1 MLIAELEGKIPSKL
15 KNSEDLLTSSVFG
28 ILKYLSSPYYLQS
41 ILQGSFNSTG
51 SNLNF
56 DKELTLC
63 NYVFWPR
70 LNTSEPDLLL
80 HLMDMGGSEYII
92 CIEAKYYSGKSS
104 EEDISIKIQNRNNSQ
119 RDQLA
124 REIED
129 IHTDFCINLLN
140 ANKDKLQK
148 RLLIYLTNDS
158 VFPFESIE
166 KSKQHI
172 QKIDSSKLD
181 IYWLSWSNIYL
192 TLKNIHEYKTTQDAL
207 LLDDL
212 KRFLENKGLGIFNG
226 FTQNLKEVPLI
237 KLDYDTSKVTINAW
251 TNLLEVKTID
261 WKYGGSENGYK

>member
-28 ILKYLSSPYYLQS
+28 ILKYLSSPHYLQS
-41 ILQGSFNSTG
+41 ILQSSFNASGT
-51 SNLNF
+51 NLTFNNEF
-56 DKELTLC
+56 TLC
-63 NYVFWPR
+63 KYVFWPR

-80 HLMDMGGSEYII
+80 HLTDTNGSEYII

-104 EEDISIKIQNRNNSQ
+104 EEDTSIEIENRNNSQ

-124 REIED
+124 REVED
-129 IHTDFCINLLN
+129 IHTNFCINLLN

-148 RLLIYLTNDS
+148 QLLIYLTNDS

-166 KSKQHI
+166 KSQQHI
-172 QKIDSSKLD
+172 QINSSKLD

-192 TLKNIHEYKTTQDAL
+192 TLKNIHDYKTTQDAL

-212 KRFLENKGLGIFNG
+212 KRFLEHKGLGTFNG
-226 FTQNLKEVPLI
+226 FTQNFKKVPLI
-237 KLDYDTSKVTINAW
+237 KLDYTTSKDTFNAW
-251 TNLLEVKTID
+251 INLLEVKTVD
-261 WKYGGSENGYK
+261 WKYGGSENGY